1 MSRSVFKCIDAHTC
15 GNPVRLI
22 VEGAPVLKGTN
33 MSEKRQFFLNNFD
46 WIRKGLMFE
55 PRGHDMMSGA
65 IISPPNNKEND
76 FSILY
81 IETSGCLPMCGL
93 GTIGAVTIAIEEKV
107 ILPKN
112 SGKLS
117 IETPAGLIK
126 VKYEQDGDK
135 VKSVELINVD
145 SFLAAENYSIYSENL
160 GDIYFDVAYGG
171 NYYAIIEPQKNFS
184 GIENYTAGNI
194 ISYSQEIREKI
205 NNKYPNV
212 FIHPEDSTINGVSHL
227 LWTGKTL
234 DINSSSR
241 NAVFYG
247 DKAIDRSPC
256 GTGTSA
262 RMAQLFHKGKLQI
275 GEEFIHE
282 SYIGSKFIGKIE
294 KKSKVGSFNAIS
306 PSVRGWAKVYGYNTI
321 VIDDNDPY
329 AYGFQVI

>member
-1 MSRSVFKCIDAHTC
+1 MLLL
-15 GNPVRLI
+15 N
-22 VEGAPVLKGTN
+22 LK
-33 MSEKRQFFLNNFD
+33 
-46 WIRKGLMFE
+46 
-55 PRGHDMMSGA
+55 
-65 IISPPNNKEND
+65 
-76 FSILY
+76 
-81 IETSGCLPMCGL
+81 
-93 GTIGAVTIAIEEKV
+93 
-107 ILPKN
+107 
-112 SGKLS
+112 
-117 IETPAGLIK
+117 
-126 VKYEQDGDK
+126 
-135 VKSVELINVD
+135 
-145 SFLAAENYSIYSENL
+145 
-160 GDIYFDVAYGG
+160 
-171 NYYAIIEPQKNFS
+171 KNFS

-194 ISYSQEIREKI
+194 IRYSQEVREKI

-234 DINSSSR
+234 DINSTSR